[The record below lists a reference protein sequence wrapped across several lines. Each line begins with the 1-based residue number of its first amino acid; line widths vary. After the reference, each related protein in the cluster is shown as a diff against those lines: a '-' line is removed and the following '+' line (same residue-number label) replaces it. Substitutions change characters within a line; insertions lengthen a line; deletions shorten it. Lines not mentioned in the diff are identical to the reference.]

1 MKLPLLS
8 VYDLVHYLKQTL
20 DHDPN
25 LQTLLIQGEIS
36 NFTNHRS
43 GHWYFTLKDK
53 KAKISCVMFSS
64 YASRCSILLKE
75 GMKVIVR
82 AEVSMYE
89 PQGSLQL
96 YVTHVQVDGLGELY

>member
-53 KAKISCVMFSS
+53 KAKISCVMLVAVLF
-64 YASRCSILLKE
+64 Y
-75 GMKVIVR
+75 
-82 AEVSMYE
+82 
-89 PQGSLQL
+89 
-96 YVTHVQVDGLGELY
+96 